1 MFLSRIFVCAALAL
15 PLSAQAS
22 WGAAEIAAYSQQW
35 IDELLQR
42 HPPATDIPLRLEVK
56 VGKLDPRLRLAP
68 CQHIQP
74 WLPTGTHLWGRTRI
88 GLRCAEAG
96 ARWTVFV
103 PLTIHA
109 FGPSWVL
116 TEDVAAGTPL
126 SEPHATLA
134 EVDWAA
140 GRAPIVAQREDWLG
154 QSAARHLPAGQA
166 LRRNMLRPVQVFRR
180 GASVRISTQGAGY
193 SITAS
198 GKALS
203 AGNVGQS
210 VRVRMDNGRVVL
222 GTVGVDGVVII
233 SLE

>member
-1 MFLSRIFVCAALAL
+1 MFLSRIFICAALAL
-15 PLSAQAS
+15 PWTAQAA

-35 IDELLQR
+35 IDDVLQR

-74 WLPTGTHLWGRTRI
+74 WLPTGTRLWGRTRI

-96 ARWTVFV
+96 TRWTVFV

-109 FGPSWVL
+109 FGMAWVL
-116 TEDVAAGTPL
+116 TEDVAAGIPL
-126 SEPHATLA
+126 SEQHATLA

-140 GRAPIVAQREDWLG
+140 QRPPIVARRENWLG
-154 QSAARHLPAGQA
+154 QSAAHHLPAGQA
-166 LRRNMLRPVQVFRR
+166 LRRNMLRPIQVFRR
-180 GASVRISTQGAGY
+180 GANVRISVQGDGY

-198 GKALS
+198 GKALGV
-203 AGNVGQS
+203 GNIGQS
-210 VRVRMDNGRVVL
+210 VRVRMNNGRVVV
-222 GTVGVDGVVII
+222 GTVGADGVVNV
-233 SLE
+233 SG